1 MAWYYGTHTCG
12 HEGEINVIGPGKHRE
27 WKIDAHFGRLCPD
40 CRRRQEQE
48 YAERLNK
55 EWELPGLEG
64 SEKQVAWANSIRA
77 KKAKLMQN
85 ELETTDDRISIE
97 WDYKNIKTTDDINSC
112 FEYILI
118 NKTDARYWIDRRNM
132 PYTEMLEEVTK
143 DALYSDSES
152 ELELEA
158 KEEKKQQEREYTV
171 LPNNRVTDA
180 VAVISFDDNY
190 VEVEFERNSDF
201 REIVKGLGY
210 SWNGE
215 SWEKEIK
222 ETTGTVKER
231 VAEVGNSLLNNGFPV
246 SIMDENVRNMAIKG
260 NFEPECRRWIYIRPK
275 TRSLAIHWS
284 GYSDDLYLESR
295 TLPGAKWIDGGMVVD
310 IAHYKEVQDFA
321 EFNGFKFTKAAKL
334 AIKEHIDELKSID
347 SVEVAAL
354 KTKNMMVSGLSE
366 LLDSSTNVLDD
377 LRDD

>member
-64 SEKQVAWANSIRA
+64 SEKQVAWANAIRA
-77 KKAKLMQN
+77 KKAKLMQG
-85 ELETTDDRISIE
+85 ELETTDERVSIE
-97 WDYKNIKTTDDINSC
+97 WDYKNIKTTDDINRC

-210 SWNGE
+210 SWNGK
-215 SWEKEIK
+215 SWGKEIK
-222 ETTGTVKER
+222 ETTGTSEER
-231 VAEVGNSLLNNGFPV
+231 AAEVGNGLLNNGFPV
-246 SIMDENVRNMAIKG
+246 SIVDEKVRNMAIEG
-260 NFEPECRRWIYIRPK
+260 SFEPECRRWIYIRPK
-275 TRSLAIHWS
+275 TKALVIRWT
-284 GYSDDLYLESR
+284 GYNDDLYLESR
-295 TLPGAKWIDGGMVVD
+295 TLPGAKWIDGAMAVS

-321 EFNGFKFTKAAKL
+321 ELNGFKFTKAAEQT
-334 AIKEHIDELKSID
+334 IKKHIDELKIID
-347 SVEVAAL
+347 PVKVAAS
-354 KTKNMMVSGLSE
+354 KTAERNDDVLSK
-366 LLDSSTNVLDD
+366 LLESSAVVLDD